1 MSVIEIEPFAAGD
14 MEGFGGIDRTEEI
27 ELAGFTAGSVAEHAA
42 TLARARGRRIYQ
54 DSQIARQRD
63 ASGLLHAGRRIAR
76 RRWLTHEKRG

>member
-42 TLARARGRRIYQ
+42 TLARAVLE
-54 DSQIARQRD
+54 AV
-63 ASGLLHAGRRIAR
+63 ASTKTVRLPGNETPVVYCTQEDGSLVADG
-76 RRWLTHEKRG
+76 